1 MGLYDY
7 FLGWIPRSGVAEWKG
22 SLLPTTHPPESLY
35 QLLSHKRSG
44 AGWDWLLAP
53 QQLGHLHSQPPKVV
67 GSWMVES
74 SILRIAPNPPGSHH
88 CDHSYTSFW
97 VYLVSG
103 IVIDPLV
110 TPCILILTMMVLVN
124 ITCLILYMRKLKLKG
139 WVALLPALMEA
150 SRGWPSSRMKVI
162 SCK

>member
-1 MGLYDY
+1 M
-7 FLGWIPRSGVAEWKG
+7 
-22 SLLPTTHPPESLY
+22 
-35 QLLSHKRSG
+35 
-44 AGWDWLLAP
+44 
-53 QQLGHLHSQPPKVV
+53 
-67 GSWMVES
+67 
-74 SILRIAPNPPGSHH
+74 
-88 CDHSYTSFW
+88 
-97 VYLVSG
+97 
-103 IVIDPLV
+103 IDPLV